1 MLLEGLGYLAAAVV
15 YVRLRARRGDAI
27 GDTLRLDVI
36 AGAVVG
42 AALGSRLLA
51 ALAQPPVTLDSIMS
65 GKTILGGLLGGWIGV
80 ELVKKMM
87 RITTRTGDLF
97 VLPLIAAMSI
107 GRIGCFLA
115 GPADHTAGIP
125 SNLPW
130 AIAIRDGVPRH
141 PVALYE
147 IALLIALAPVVELV
161 RRRGRD
167 GDAFRVFI
175 AAYGVFRFCVDFLK
189 PDPPSLVAGVTLLQI
204 AALAMAATAVVSWCG
219 AGFSPRPGRRTEV
232 RPTPEH
238 AS

>member
-1 MLLEGLGYLAAAVV
+1 MLFEGLGYLAAAIV

-27 GDTLRLDVI
+27 GDTLRLDII
-36 AGAVVG
+36 AGAAVG

-51 ALAQPPVTLDSIMS
+51 ALAQPPVTLISIMS

-80 ELVKKMM
+80 ELVKKLM

-97 VLPLIAAMSI
+97 VLPLIVAMSI

-115 GPADHTAGIP
+115 GPGDHTAGIP

-147 IALLIALAPVVELV
+147 IAFLIALGTVVEVV
-161 RRRGRD
+161 RWRGRD
-167 GDAFRVFI
+167 GDAFRAFI
-175 AAYGVFRFCVDFLK
+175 AGYGAFRFAIDFLK
-189 PDPPSLVAGVTLLQI
+189 PDPPPIVARVTLLQI
-204 AALAMAATAVVSWCG
+204 AALGMAATAVLSWCG
-219 AGFSPRPGRRTEV
+219 ADFSLRPGRRTET
-232 RPTPEH
+232 RPAPEH
-238 AS
+238 AR